1 MNAVVVRPPLG
12 RLVVAFA
19 AMLFFAPAV
28 FAQDEEKPTDA
39 ERAMVDTCLKAAE
52 TLRAERTRCIGAVS
66 GPCLEDEKAN
76 STVAMSGC
84 HRREAAI
91 WDDLLNTAFE
101 ELQKSL
107 EPPAAAK
114 LKDVQIAWIKWRD
127 AKCEFPF
134 ALFDGGT
141 MAQPISAACFM
152 DTTASRAIELREL
165 AIDVGDK

>member
-1 MNAVVVRPPLG
+1 MNAVVLRPSLG
-12 RLVVAFA
+12 RLVVVLGAV
-19 AMLFFAPAV
+19 LLCAPIAQ
-28 FAQDEEKPTDA
+28 AQDGDKPTDA
-39 ERAMVDTCLKAAE
+39 ERAMVDTCLKAAQ
-52 TLRAERTRCIGAVS
+52 TLRAERTRCIGTVS

-76 STVAMSGC
+76 STAAMSGC

-91 WDDLLNTAFE
+91 WDDLLNTAFG

-107 EPPAAAK
+107 ETAAATK

-165 AIDVGDK
+165 AIDVGDR